1 MGVLKFRMHAF
12 NLKFS
17 CLSSRPM
24 SDLKQQAAL
33 AAVKLIKEKSIV
45 GFGAGSTI
53 AHLVQGIRNVPALA
67 GSITTVTSSFNT
79 KLILQQSGFVVKEM
93 GDMEEIDLYFDG
105 CDQFDSRLNAL
116 KSGGGIHT
124 REKILASM
132 AREFIL
138 IGDESKSVEML
149 DGKYPLVVEVI
160 PDALAFVMNR
170 LQQLHPSE
178 CRIRLSDRKD
188 GAVITENGN
197 FLLDCRW
204 TVFPEPALVNEK
216 VNGIPGVLE
225 HSLFVNIAR
234 LAIIAGPG
242 GIKII
247 R

>member
-1 MGVLKFRMHAF
+1 MPACGREVV
-12 NLKFS
+12 
-17 CLSSRPM
+17 SSQDM

-33 AAVKLIKEKSIV
+33 AAVKLIKENNVV
-45 GFGAGSTI
+45 GVGAGSTI
-53 AHLVQGIRNVPALA
+53 AHLVQGITNNEALA
-67 GSITTVTSSFNT
+67 ASITTVTSSFNT
-79 KLILQQSGFVVKEM
+79 KMLLQQSGFVVKEM
-93 GDMEEIDLYFDG
+93 GDLREIDLYFDG

-124 REKILASM
+124 REKILATM

-138 IGDESKSVEML
+138 IGDDSKSVDKL
-149 DGKYPLVVEVI
+149 DGRYPLVVEVI
-160 PDALAFVMNR
+160 PDALAFVMSR
-170 LQQLHPSE
+170 LQQLLHPSE
-178 CRIRLSDRKD
+178 CRIRLSDKKD

-197 FLLDCRW
+197 FLLDCKW

-247 R
+247 Q

>member
-1 MGVLKFRMHAF
+1 MRRGL
-12 NLKFS
+12 
-17 CLSSRPM
+17 LSEGHPYLWDM

-33 AAVKLIKEKSIV
+33 AAVKLIKRDNVV

-53 AHLVQGIRNVPALA
+53 AHMVEGLKKDPELA
-67 GSITTVTSSFNT
+67 ASLTTVTSSFST
-79 KLILQQSGFVVKEM
+79 RILLQKAGFAIREM
-93 GDMEEIDLYFDG
+93 GDLEKIDLYFDG
-105 CDQFDSRLNAL
+105 CDQFDTRLNAL

-132 AREFIL
+132 AHEFVL
-138 IGDESKSVEML
+138 VGDESKHVEKL

-160 PDALAFVMNR
+160 PDALAAVMHR
-170 LQQLHPSE
+170 IREGFHPSE
-178 CRIRLSDRKD
+178 CVIRMAGGKD

-204 TVFPEPALVNEK
+204 TVFPDPAWLNEK
-216 VNGIPGVLE
+216 IKGTPGVLE

-234 LAIIAGPG
+234 LALVAGQG

>member
-1 MGVLKFRMHAF
+1 M
-12 NLKFS
+12 N
-17 CLSSRPM
+17 
-24 SDLKQQAAL
+24 DLKQQAAL
-33 AAVKLIKEKSIV
+33 AAVKLIRDKSIV

-53 AHLVQGIRNVPALA
+53 AHLVQGIKEQPALA

-79 KLILQQSGFVVKEM
+79 KLLLQQSGFVVK
-93 GDMEEIDLYFDG
+93 DMEDLEEIDLYFDG

-138 IGDESKSVEML
+138 IGDESKYVEQL

-160 PDALAFVMNR
+160 PDALSFVMSR
-170 LQQLHPSE
+170 LQQSLHPSE

-197 FLLDCRW
+197 YLLDCRW
-204 TVFPEPALVNEK
+204 PVFPDPALVNEK
-216 VNGIPGVLE
+216 VIRIPGVLE
-225 HSLFVNIAR
+225 HSLFFNIAC
-234 LAIIAGPG
+234 LGIVAGAG
-242 GIKII
+242 GIKIV

>member
-1 MGVLKFRMHAF
+1 
-12 NLKFS
+12 
-17 CLSSRPM
+17 M

-33 AAVKLIKEKSIV
+33 AAAKLVKENNVI

-53 AHLVQGIRNVPALA
+53 AHLVNGIKGDPGIA
-67 GSITTVTSSFNT
+67 GSITTVTASFNT
-79 KLILQQSGFVVKEM
+79 RQLLLQSGFVVKEM
-93 GDMEEIDLYFDG
+93 GDVEEIDLYFDG

-132 AREFIL
+132 AHEFVL
-138 IGDESKSVEML
+138 IGDASKKVEKL

-160 PDALAFVMNR
+160 PDALAFVIHQ
-170 LQQLHPSE
+170 LKQLLHPSE
-178 CRIRLSDRKD
+178 CRIRLSDKKD

-204 TVFPEPALVNEK
+204 SVFPEPEMVNEK
-216 VNGIPGVLE
+216 VIRIPGVLE
-225 HSLFVNIAR
+225 HSLFFNIAGV
-234 LAIIAGPG
+234 AIVAGSEG
-242 GIKII
+242 VKII

>member
-1 MGVLKFRMHAF
+1 
-12 NLKFS
+12 
-17 CLSSRPM
+17 M

-33 AAVKLIKEKSIV
+33 AAVKLIKEKSVV

-53 AHLVQGIRNVPALA
+53 AHLVQGIKNVPALA
-67 GSITTVTSSFNT
+67 GSIITVTSSFNT
-79 KLILQQSGFVVKEM
+79 KQLLQQSGFVVKEM

-170 LQQLHPSE
+170 LQQLLHPSE

>member
-1 MGVLKFRMHAF
+1 
-12 NLKFS
+12 
-17 CLSSRPM
+17 M

-33 AAVKLIKEKSIV
+33 AAVKLIRENSII
-45 GFGAGSTI
+45 GLGAGSTI
-53 AHLVQGIRNVPALA
+53 AHLVQGIKANPALA
-67 GSITTVTSSFNT
+67 GSITTATSSFST
-79 KLILQQSGFVVKEM
+79 KMLLQQAGFAVREM
-93 GDMEEIDLYFDG
+93 GDLQEIDLYFDG

-138 IGDESKSVEML
+138 LGDESKFVDKL

-160 PDALAFVMNR
+160 PDALTFVMNR
-170 LQQLHPSE
+170 LQQMLHPTDI
-178 CRIRLSDRKD
+178 RIRLGDKKD

-197 FLLDCRW
+197 YLLDCRW

-216 VNGIPGVLE
+216 VTAIPGVLE
-225 HSLFVNIAR
+225 HSLFVNLAR
-234 LAIIAGPG
+234 LAMVAGPD

>member
-1 MGVLKFRMHAF
+1 V
-12 NLKFS
+12 
-17 CLSSRPM
+17 

-33 AAVKLIKEKSIV
+33 AAVKLIKPDSIV

-53 AHLVQGIRNVPALA
+53 AYLVEGLKKDAALA
-67 GSITTVTSSFNT
+67 ASVTTVTSSFNT
-79 KLILQQSGFVVKEM
+79 RILLQRAGFTVKEM
-93 GDMEEIDLYFDG
+93 GDLSVIDLYFDG
-105 CDQFDSRLNAL
+105 CDQFDVRLNAL

-132 AREFIL
+132 AHEFVL
-138 IGDESKSVEML
+138 VGDASKQVEKL

-160 PDALAFVMNR
+160 PDALAFVM
-170 LQQLHPSE
+170 S
-178 CRIRLSDRKD
+178 RIREDFHPAECAVRISGGKD

-204 TVFPEPALVNEK
+204 SVFPDPVLLNEK
-216 VNGIPGVLE
+216 IKGIPGVLE

-234 LAIIAGPG
+234 LALVAGQG
-242 GIKII
+242 GIKIL

>member
-1 MGVLKFRMHAF
+1 M
-12 NLKFS
+12 N
-17 CLSSRPM
+17 
-24 SDLKQQAAL
+24 DLKQQAAL
-33 AAVKLIKEKSIV
+33 AAVKLIKENNVV

-53 AHLVQGIRNVPALA
+53 AHLVQGIKEQPALA
-67 GSITTVTSSFNT
+67 RSLTTVTSSFNT
-79 KLILQQSGFVVKEM
+79 KILLQQSGFVVKEM
-93 GDMEEIDLYFDG
+93 GDLQEIDMYFDG

-138 IGDESKSVEML
+138 IGDESKYVDKL

-170 LQQLHPSE
+170 LQQTLHPSE

-197 FLLDCRW
+197 LLLDCRW
-204 TVFPEPALVNEK
+204 SVFPEPGLVNEK
-216 VNGIPGVLE
+216 VKGIPGVLE
-225 HSLFVNIAR
+225 HSLFFNIAR
-234 LAIIAGPG
+234 LAMVAGPG
-242 GIKII
+242 GIKIV